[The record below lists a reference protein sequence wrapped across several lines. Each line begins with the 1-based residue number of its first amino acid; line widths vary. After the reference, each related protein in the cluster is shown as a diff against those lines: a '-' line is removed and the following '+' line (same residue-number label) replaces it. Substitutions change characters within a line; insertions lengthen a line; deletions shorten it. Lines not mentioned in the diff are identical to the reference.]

1 MVTSVLVDAPVNRV
15 WRVLVA
21 FDQYKRWHPTLEVIA
36 GEPVPGSPIH
46 MRIAAGAPAER
57 VAEGTVLEA
66 TENRILRWEGGIP
79 GMLWGDHR
87 FELVERDGRTHLT
100 NSETF
105 TGSMVDQAMA
115 SGREILVAE
124 FEAANQALKAYTE
137 N

>member
-1 MVTSVLVDAPVNRV
+1 MVTSVVIDAPANRV
-15 WRVLVA
+15 WRALVA
-21 FDQYKRWHPTLEVIA
+21 FDQYKQWHPTLEVIA

-46 MRIAAGAPAER
+46 MRIAAGAPTER

-66 TENRILRWEGGIP
+66 TENQLLRWEGGIP
-79 GMLWGDHR
+79 GLLWGDHC

-124 FEAANQALKAYTE
+124 FEAANQALKAYAE